1 MEGEGETS
9 MNKVEKEIVKRLEE
23 FTQDLEKGDIS
34 KYKQTKMKLPK
45 ITAKQEGGDDGYCY
59 VIRIDGKEF
68 INGLTRSEVPY
79 HKAQA
84 LKQWKEKYEK
94 RIRNPSP
101 KTS

>member
-45 ITAKQEGGDDGYCY
+45 ITAK
-59 VIRIDGKEF
+59 
-68 INGLTRSEVPY
+68 
-79 HKAQA
+79 
-84 LKQWKEKYEK
+84 
-94 RIRNPSP
+94 
-101 KTS
+101 